1 LLKPLR
7 SLRFNGVCL
16 TTGTPFDDNIDGFK
30 TKKENISMKKQNV
43 FMLAILAIGAL
54 LTGCAKEP
62 LANMTEEESRIY
74 ITNYD
79 STANFKSYNT
89 FALSDSVT
97 VINNG
102 SASRQQTST
111 DLAFIN
117 AVKAAMQQRGYT
129 QVAASSNPDLAVN
142 VNRIYNTSTG
152 IIRYDNYW
160 NNYGGYYD
168 PYYYGYGGYGYYSP
182 YSYATY
188 TVREGALSIDILDLK
203 NAASSNRITGIWSGV
218 IRGSGIFNSATA
230 SSQVNMLFAQSPYL
244 QKNQ

>member
-1 LLKPLR
+1 
-7 SLRFNGVCL
+7 
-16 TTGTPFDDNIDGFK
+16 
-30 TKKENISMKKQNV
+30 MKKQHV
-43 FMLAILAIGAL
+43 MLLGLLAIGA
-54 LTGCAKEP
+54 TFSSCSKEP
-62 LANMTEEESRIY
+62 LANLTDEESRIY

-79 STANFKSYNT
+79 STANFKSYTT
-89 FALSDSVT
+89 FTISDSVT

-102 SASRQQTST
+102 SASRQQTAT
-111 DLAFIN
+111 DLAFVN
-117 AVKAAMQQRGYT
+117 AVRSQLQGRGYT
-129 QVAASSNPDLAVN
+129 EVARTSNPDLAVN

-160 NNYGGYYD
+160 NDYGGYYD

-203 NAASSNRITGIWSGV
+203 NAAANNRISGV
-218 IRGSGIFNSATA
+218 WTGLIRGSGIFNANTA
-230 SSQVNMLFAQSPYL
+230 ANQVSMLFAQSPYL